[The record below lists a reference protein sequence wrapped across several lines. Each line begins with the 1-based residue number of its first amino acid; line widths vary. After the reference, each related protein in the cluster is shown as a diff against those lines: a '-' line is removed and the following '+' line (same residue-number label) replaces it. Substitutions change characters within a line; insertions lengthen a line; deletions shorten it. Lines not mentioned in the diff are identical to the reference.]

1 MQFSSRRTRL
11 SAAVLAVA
19 LGATACGGSDDSSN
33 EGSGEGDSN
42 AIVVANG
49 TEPQNKLLPANTN
62 EVGGGRVMQLLFE
75 GLVDYDGEGNPVNAV
90 AESIE
95 TEDSQTYTI
104 TLKDGWTFT
113 NGEKVTAKSFVDA
126 WNFGA
131 LITNAQL
138 NSYFFEPIQGYEDV
152 HPADPTP
159 DNEEDPLP
167 EPTAQTMSGLK
178 VVDDQ
183 TFTVTLTEP
192 QSDFPIRLGYTAF
205 MPLPSVA
212 FEDPEAFGE
221 APIGNGPYKMDGAWE
236 HDVQI
241 KTVVNEDYAGDQEP
255 QNGGVTLRFYQDPAA
270 AYTDLLADNL
280 DVLDII
286 PDNAIANFESDLG
299 DRAINQPAGI
309 FQSFSFPLYD
319 PKFQG
324 PNSADVRKA
333 VSMAINR
340 EQITETIFN
349 GTRTPAKDFTSPV
362 VAGFAE
368 DICGEVCE
376 YKPEEA
382 KALLEQAGG
391 FPGGQ
396 MTLSYNA
403 DGPHK
408 GWVDAVCNDIKNNL
422 GVACEGKAYPD
433 FASLRDDVTSNKM
446 DNPFRT
452 GWQMDYPAV
461 SNFLGPLYATG
472 AGSNDA
478 QYANPEFDALIK
490 AGDSAGSPEEG
501 IEQYQAAQRLL
512 IEDLPAIP
520 LWYQNALGG
529 YANTVDNVTFDV
541 FSVPV
546 YTDITKS

>member
-1 MQFSSRRTRL
+1 VQFSTRRKRL
-11 SAAVLAVA
+11 SAVLLAVA
-19 LGATACGGSDDSSN
+19 LGATACGGSDSD
-33 EGSGEGDSN
+33 EAGSGEGGGDAS

-62 EVGGGRVMQLLFE
+62 EVGGGRVMELLYE
-75 GLVDYDGEGNPVNAV
+75 GLVDYDLEGNPVNMV

-95 TEDSQTYTI
+95 TEDSQTFTI
-104 TLKDGWTFT
+104 KLEEGWTFT

-138 NSYFFEPIQGYEDV
+138 NSYFFEPIEGYEDV

-167 EPTAQTMSGLK
+167 EPAAQTMSGLA
-178 VVDDQ
+178 VVDDT
-183 TFTVTLTEP
+183 TFTVKLSAP
-192 QSDFPIRLGYTAF
+192 QSDFPLRLGYTAF

-221 APIGNGPYKMDGAWE
+221 APIGNGPYKLDGAWE

-241 KTVVNEDYAGDQEP
+241 KTVVNDDYAGDKP
-255 QNGGVTLRFYQDPAA
+255 KNGGVTLRFYQDDAA
-270 AYTDLLADNL
+270 AYSDLQADNL
-280 DVLDII
+280 DVLDQIAE
-286 PDNAIANFESDLG
+286 NAIATFESDLG
-299 DRAINQPAGI
+299 DRAVNQPAGI
-309 FQSFSFPLYD
+309 FQSMAFPLYD

-324 PNSADVRKA
+324 ENGAKVRQA
-333 VSMAINR
+333 ISMAINR
-340 EQITETIFN
+340 EQITDVVFN

-362 VAGFAE
+362 VAGYSDE
-368 DICGEVCE
+368 LCGEICE
-376 YKPEEA
+376 YDPEKA
-382 KALLEQAGG
+382 KALLEEAGG
-391 FPGGQ
+391 YTSP
-396 MTLSYNA
+396 MTISYNA
-403 DGPHK
+403 DAAHK

-422 GVACEGKAYPD
+422 GIPCEGKAYPD
-433 FASLRDDVTSNKM
+433 FASLRTDVTSNKM

-452 GWQMDYPAV
+452 GWQMDYPAI
-461 SNFLGPLYATG
+461 SNFLGPIYVTG

-478 QYANPEFDALIK
+478 QYANPEFDALVK
-490 AGDSAGSPEEG
+490 QGDTAASPEEG
-501 IEQYQAAQRLL
+501 IEFYQQAQKLL
-512 IEDLPAIP
+512 LQDLPAMP

-529 YANTVDNVTFDV
+529 YANTVDNVEFDV

-546 YTDITKS
+546 YTEITKS